1 MKSNVVRETERAHDT
16 LGQASVTVIKQDISL
31 IGHVQVALTAQIGT
45 LSMSVGKLFGL
56 AKGDVL
62 ELNELL
68 EEPVT
73 LLLDGKPVARG
84 ELLGVEDHF
93 GIRILEIS

>member
-1 MKSNVVRETERAHDT
+1 MKSNAVRETDVVHDAP
-16 LGQASVTVIKQDISL
+16 GQASVTMIKQDISL
-31 IGHVQVALTAQIGT
+31 IGHVQVSLTAQIGT
-45 LSMSVGKLFGL
+45 LSLSVDKLFGL
-56 AKGDVL
+56 AKGDLL

-84 ELLGVEDHF
+84 ELLGIDDHF
-93 GIRILEIS
+93 AIRILELS